1 MNVSMQDTFNL
12 GWKLVSVLEGRAG
25 PELLRTYHQER
36 HRVAGQLIA
45 FDKEWSK
52 IMASPPKD
60 PKRPKLGGVD
70 PAELQAYFVKSG
82 CYTAGV
88 ATQYPPL
95 TVLTAQPTHQDLA
108 KGFPIGMRFHSALVV
123 RLADAKP
130 MQLGHAAR
138 ADAAWRLYAFADA
151 TGTRLRAL
159 ADFLTGSEDSPIRRH
174 TPSSADIDSVID
186 FRAVFQQAHRT
197 LKVEELP
204 ALLLPRKGRFGI
216 IDYEKAF
223 CPDLKDGPDIFVAR
237 VVAADVFPPLFAGE
251 VADLCAGMDL

>member
-1 MNVSMQDTFNL
+1 
-12 GWKLVSVLEGRAG
+12 
-25 PELLRTYHQER
+25 
-36 HRVAGQLIA
+36 
-45 FDKEWSK
+45 
-52 IMASPPKD
+52 MASPPKD

-70 PAELQAYFVKSG
+70 PAELQAYFVKSA

-151 TGTRLRAL
+151 SGTRLRAL

-174 TPSSADIDSVID
+174 TPSRADIDSVID

-216 IDYEKAF
+216 IDYEMPSAPTSKTALTSSLPGVWTVQRAHWSSCVPTSTSPTCCRWMRTTNWRPF
-223 CPDLKDGPDIFVAR
+223 SKDSCSIASQGS
-237 VVAADVFPPLFAGE
+237 AAIR
-251 VADLCAGMDL
+251 CALWCWVRACCI